1 MTSDALPLLSIRGVG
16 KTYAQPVLAEI
27 DLQLFGGEVLALTGE
42 NGAGKSTLSKIV
54 GGLERPG
61 AGSLELLGRPYAP
74 ASRREAEALGVRM
87 VMQELNLLP
96 TLSVAENLFL
106 HDLPRRAGW
115 IDRRRLRAAAREAM
129 AQVGLE
135 AIDPDTLVGDLGIG
149 HQQMVEIA
157 RNLIGDC
164 RLLILDEPTA
174 MLTAREVDMLFEQ
187 VERLR
192 ERGVAIVY
200 ISHRLEELARISQ
213 RIAVLRDGRLVCV
226 EPIERYDA
234 DQLVTLMVGREL
246 GERFDLGPRQIGAPL
261 LRVERL
267 SRRGKVHEVSFEV
280 RAGEIFGI
288 SGLIGSGRTELL
300 RLIYGADRAD
310 GGQVLL
316 GDPPQRLS
324 LRSPADSVRQGVAL
338 ITEDRKGEGLLL
350 DQSISANLALGNL
363 PALAR
368 HGVIDRRRE
377 EALARRQVE
386 ALRVRCADTAQA
398 VGELSGGNQQKVVI
412 GRWLERDCQ
421 VLLFDEPT
429 RGIDVG
435 AKFDIYAL
443 LAELTRRGK
452 GAGGGVQRPARADAD
467 LRSHRRA
474 LGGTYG
480 GHLRAR
486 RLDPGRAAGGGLR
499 RLQETRRAAGDVVNT
514 QRKEPEM
521 SDPTSSATAAAAPT
535 LRRGNYF
542 GLGTYLGLAGALLAM
557 IALFSALSSHFL
569 SYGTFLAIANQIP
582 DLVVLAVG
590 MTFILIV
597 GGIDLSVGSVLALAA
612 SAVSLATLGWGW
624 GVLPAAMLGMACATL
639 AGCVTGS
646 ITVAWRIPSFIVS
659 LGVLEMARGLAY
671 QMTDSRTAYIGDAYA
686 WLSNPLAF
694 GISPAF
700 VIALLVMFAAQAVL
714 TRTVFGRYLI
724 GIGTNEEAVRLAGV
738 NPKPYKIAVFALM
751 GLLAGLAALFQISR
765 LEAADPNAGV
775 GLELQVIAAVVIGG
789 TSLMGGRGS
798 VVSTFFGVLIISV
811 LAAGLAQIGA
821 SEPTKR
827 IITGAVIV
835 VAVVLDTYRSHRA
848 RRQG

>member
-1 MTSDALPLLSIRGVG
+1 MSSDALPLLSIRGVG

-74 ASRREAEALGVRM
+74 GSRREAEALGVRM

-157 RNLIGDC
+157 RDLIGDC

-246 GERFDLGPRQIGAPL
+246 GERFDLGPRQTGAPL

-452 GAGGGVQRPARADAD
+452 ALVVVSSD
-467 LRSHRRA
+467 LRELMLICDRIGVLSA
-474 LGGTYG
+474 
-480 GHLRAR
+480 
-486 RLDPGRAAGGGLR
+486 GRMVDTFERDAW
-499 RLQETRRAAGDVVNT
+499 T
-514 QRKEPEM
+514 Q
-521 SDPTSSATAAAAPT
+521 D
-535 LRRGNYF
+535 
-542 GLGTYLGLAGALLAM
+542 ALLAAAFAGYKKRD
-557 IALFSALSSHFL
+557 AL
-569 SYGTFLAIANQIP
+569 
-582 DLVVLAVG
+582 
-590 MTFILIV
+590 
-597 GGIDLSVGSVLALAA
+597 
-612 SAVSLATLGWGW
+612 LAT
-624 GVLPAAMLGMACATL
+624 
-639 AGCVTGS
+639 S
-646 ITVAWRIPSFIVS
+646 
-659 LGVLEMARGLAY
+659 
-671 QMTDSRTAYIGDAYA
+671 
-686 WLSNPLAF
+686 
-694 GISPAF
+694 
-700 VIALLVMFAAQAVL
+700 
-714 TRTVFGRYLI
+714 
-724 GIGTNEEAVRLAGV
+724 
-738 NPKPYKIAVFALM
+738 
-751 GLLAGLAALFQISR
+751 
-765 LEAADPNAGV
+765 
-775 GLELQVIAAVVIGG
+775 
-789 TSLMGGRGS
+789 
-798 VVSTFFGVLIISV
+798 
-811 LAAGLAQIGA
+811 
-821 SEPTKR
+821 
-827 IITGAVIV
+827 
-835 VAVVLDTYRSHRA
+835 
-848 RRQG
+848 

>member
-1 MTSDALPLLSIRGVG
+1 MSSDALPLLSIRGVG

-54 GGLERPG
+54 DGLERPG

-74 ASRREAEALGVRM
+74 GSRREAEALGVRM

-106 HDLPRRAGW
+106 HDLPRCAGW
-115 IDRRRLRAAAREAM
+115 IDRRRLRVAAREAM

-234 DQLVTLMVGREL
+234 DQLVTLMVGRDL
-246 GERFDLGPRQIGAPL
+246 GERFDLGPRQTGAPL

-452 GAGGGVQRPARADAD
+452 ALVVVSSD
-467 LRSHRRA
+467 LRELMLICDRIGVLSA
-474 LGGTYG
+474 
-480 GHLRAR
+480 
-486 RLDPGRAAGGGLR
+486 GRMVDTFERDAW
-499 RLQETRRAAGDVVNT
+499 T
-514 QRKEPEM
+514 Q
-521 SDPTSSATAAAAPT
+521 D
-535 LRRGNYF
+535 
-542 GLGTYLGLAGALLAM
+542 ALLAAAFAGYKKRD
-557 IALFSALSSHFL
+557 AL
-569 SYGTFLAIANQIP
+569 
-582 DLVVLAVG
+582 
-590 MTFILIV
+590 
-597 GGIDLSVGSVLALAA
+597 
-612 SAVSLATLGWGW
+612 LAT
-624 GVLPAAMLGMACATL
+624 
-639 AGCVTGS
+639 S
-646 ITVAWRIPSFIVS
+646 
-659 LGVLEMARGLAY
+659 
-671 QMTDSRTAYIGDAYA
+671 
-686 WLSNPLAF
+686 
-694 GISPAF
+694 
-700 VIALLVMFAAQAVL
+700 
-714 TRTVFGRYLI
+714 
-724 GIGTNEEAVRLAGV
+724 
-738 NPKPYKIAVFALM
+738 
-751 GLLAGLAALFQISR
+751 
-765 LEAADPNAGV
+765 
-775 GLELQVIAAVVIGG
+775 
-789 TSLMGGRGS
+789 
-798 VVSTFFGVLIISV
+798 
-811 LAAGLAQIGA
+811 
-821 SEPTKR
+821 
-827 IITGAVIV
+827 
-835 VAVVLDTYRSHRA
+835 
-848 RRQG
+848 

>member
-1 MTSDALPLLSIRGVG
+1 MSSDALPLLSIRGVG

-74 ASRREAEALGVRM
+74 GSRREAEALGVRM

-246 GERFDLGPRQIGAPL
+246 GERFDLGTRQIGAPL

-398 VGELSGGNQQKVVI
+398 VGELSGGNQQEVVI

-452 GAGGGVQRPARADAD
+452 ALVVVSSD
-467 LRSHRRA
+467 LRELMLICDRIGVLSA
-474 LGGTYG
+474 
-480 GHLRAR
+480 
-486 RLDPGRAAGGGLR
+486 GRM
-499 RLQETRRAAGDVVNT
+499 VNT
-514 QRKEPEM
+514 FERDAWTQ
-521 SDPTSSATAAAAPT
+521 D
-535 LRRGNYF
+535 
-542 GLGTYLGLAGALLAM
+542 ALLAAAFAGYKKRD
-557 IALFSALSSHFL
+557 AL
-569 SYGTFLAIANQIP
+569 
-582 DLVVLAVG
+582 
-590 MTFILIV
+590 
-597 GGIDLSVGSVLALAA
+597 
-612 SAVSLATLGWGW
+612 LAT
-624 GVLPAAMLGMACATL
+624 
-639 AGCVTGS
+639 S
-646 ITVAWRIPSFIVS
+646 
-659 LGVLEMARGLAY
+659 
-671 QMTDSRTAYIGDAYA
+671 
-686 WLSNPLAF
+686 
-694 GISPAF
+694 
-700 VIALLVMFAAQAVL
+700 
-714 TRTVFGRYLI
+714 
-724 GIGTNEEAVRLAGV
+724 
-738 NPKPYKIAVFALM
+738 
-751 GLLAGLAALFQISR
+751 
-765 LEAADPNAGV
+765 
-775 GLELQVIAAVVIGG
+775 
-789 TSLMGGRGS
+789 
-798 VVSTFFGVLIISV
+798 
-811 LAAGLAQIGA
+811 
-821 SEPTKR
+821 
-827 IITGAVIV
+827 
-835 VAVVLDTYRSHRA
+835 
-848 RRQG
+848 

>member
-1 MTSDALPLLSIRGVG
+1 MSSDALPLLSIRGVG

-74 ASRREAEALGVRM
+74 GSRREAEALGVRM

-149 HQQMVEIA
+149 HQQVVEIA

-246 GERFDLGPRQIGAPL
+246 GERFDLGPRQTGAPL

-452 GAGGGVQRPARADAD
+452 ALVVVSSD
-467 LRSHRRA
+467 LRELMLICDRIGVLSA
-474 LGGTYG
+474 
-480 GHLRAR
+480 
-486 RLDPGRAAGGGLR
+486 GRMVDTFERDAW
-499 RLQETRRAAGDVVNT
+499 T
-514 QRKEPEM
+514 Q
-521 SDPTSSATAAAAPT
+521 D
-535 LRRGNYF
+535 
-542 GLGTYLGLAGALLAM
+542 ALLAAAFAGYKKRD
-557 IALFSALSSHFL
+557 AL
-569 SYGTFLAIANQIP
+569 
-582 DLVVLAVG
+582 
-590 MTFILIV
+590 
-597 GGIDLSVGSVLALAA
+597 
-612 SAVSLATLGWGW
+612 LAT
-624 GVLPAAMLGMACATL
+624 
-639 AGCVTGS
+639 S
-646 ITVAWRIPSFIVS
+646 
-659 LGVLEMARGLAY
+659 
-671 QMTDSRTAYIGDAYA
+671 
-686 WLSNPLAF
+686 
-694 GISPAF
+694 
-700 VIALLVMFAAQAVL
+700 
-714 TRTVFGRYLI
+714 
-724 GIGTNEEAVRLAGV
+724 
-738 NPKPYKIAVFALM
+738 
-751 GLLAGLAALFQISR
+751 
-765 LEAADPNAGV
+765 
-775 GLELQVIAAVVIGG
+775 
-789 TSLMGGRGS
+789 
-798 VVSTFFGVLIISV
+798 
-811 LAAGLAQIGA
+811 
-821 SEPTKR
+821 
-827 IITGAVIV
+827 
-835 VAVVLDTYRSHRA
+835 
-848 RRQG
+848 

>member
-1 MTSDALPLLSIRGVG
+1 
-16 KTYAQPVLAEI
+16 
-27 DLQLFGGEVLALTGE
+27 
-42 NGAGKSTLSKIV
+42 
-54 GGLERPG
+54 
-61 AGSLELLGRPYAP
+61 
-74 ASRREAEALGVRM
+74 
-87 VMQELNLLP
+87 
-96 TLSVAENLFL
+96 LSVAENLFL

-234 DQLVTLMVGREL
+234 DQLVTLMVGRDL
-246 GERFDLGPRQIGAPL
+246 GERFDLGPRQTGAPL

-452 GAGGGVQRPARADAD
+452 ALVVVSSD
-467 LRSHRRA
+467 LRELMLICDRIGVLSA
-474 LGGTYG
+474 
-480 GHLRAR
+480 
-486 RLDPGRAAGGGLR
+486 GRMVDTFERDAW
-499 RLQETRRAAGDVVNT
+499 T
-514 QRKEPEM
+514 Q
-521 SDPTSSATAAAAPT
+521 D
-535 LRRGNYF
+535 
-542 GLGTYLGLAGALLAM
+542 ALLAAAFAGYKKRD
-557 IALFSALSSHFL
+557 AL
-569 SYGTFLAIANQIP
+569 
-582 DLVVLAVG
+582 
-590 MTFILIV
+590 
-597 GGIDLSVGSVLALAA
+597 
-612 SAVSLATLGWGW
+612 LAT
-624 GVLPAAMLGMACATL
+624 
-639 AGCVTGS
+639 S
-646 ITVAWRIPSFIVS
+646 
-659 LGVLEMARGLAY
+659 
-671 QMTDSRTAYIGDAYA
+671 
-686 WLSNPLAF
+686 
-694 GISPAF
+694 
-700 VIALLVMFAAQAVL
+700 
-714 TRTVFGRYLI
+714 
-724 GIGTNEEAVRLAGV
+724 
-738 NPKPYKIAVFALM
+738 
-751 GLLAGLAALFQISR
+751 
-765 LEAADPNAGV
+765 
-775 GLELQVIAAVVIGG
+775 
-789 TSLMGGRGS
+789 
-798 VVSTFFGVLIISV
+798 
-811 LAAGLAQIGA
+811 
-821 SEPTKR
+821 
-827 IITGAVIV
+827 
-835 VAVVLDTYRSHRA
+835 
-848 RRQG
+848 

>member
-1 MTSDALPLLSIRGVG
+1 M
-16 KTYAQPVLAEI
+16 
-27 DLQLFGGEVLALTGE
+27 
-42 NGAGKSTLSKIV
+42 
-54 GGLERPG
+54 
-61 AGSLELLGRPYAP
+61 
-74 ASRREAEALGVRM
+74 RM

-246 GERFDLGPRQIGAPL
+246 GERFDLGPRQTGAPL

-280 RAGEIFGI
+280 CAGEIFGI

-443 LAELTRRGK
+443 LAELTHRGK
-452 GAGGGVQRPARADAD
+452 ALVVVSSD
-467 LRSHRRA
+467 LRELMLICDRIGVLSA
-474 LGGTYG
+474 
-480 GHLRAR
+480 
-486 RLDPGRAAGGGLR
+486 GRMVDTFERDAW
-499 RLQETRRAAGDVVNT
+499 T
-514 QRKEPEM
+514 Q
-521 SDPTSSATAAAAPT
+521 D
-535 LRRGNYF
+535 
-542 GLGTYLGLAGALLAM
+542 ALLAAAFAGYKKRD
-557 IALFSALSSHFL
+557 AL
-569 SYGTFLAIANQIP
+569 
-582 DLVVLAVG
+582 
-590 MTFILIV
+590 
-597 GGIDLSVGSVLALAA
+597 
-612 SAVSLATLGWGW
+612 LAT
-624 GVLPAAMLGMACATL
+624 
-639 AGCVTGS
+639 S
-646 ITVAWRIPSFIVS
+646 
-659 LGVLEMARGLAY
+659 
-671 QMTDSRTAYIGDAYA
+671 
-686 WLSNPLAF
+686 
-694 GISPAF
+694 
-700 VIALLVMFAAQAVL
+700 
-714 TRTVFGRYLI
+714 
-724 GIGTNEEAVRLAGV
+724 
-738 NPKPYKIAVFALM
+738 
-751 GLLAGLAALFQISR
+751 
-765 LEAADPNAGV
+765 
-775 GLELQVIAAVVIGG
+775 
-789 TSLMGGRGS
+789 
-798 VVSTFFGVLIISV
+798 
-811 LAAGLAQIGA
+811 
-821 SEPTKR
+821 
-827 IITGAVIV
+827 
-835 VAVVLDTYRSHRA
+835 
-848 RRQG
+848 

>member
-1 MTSDALPLLSIRGVG
+1 MSSDALPLLSIRGVG

-74 ASRREAEALGVRM
+74 GSRREAEALGVRM

-213 RIAVLRDGRLVCV
+213 RIAVLRDGHLVCV

-246 GERFDLGPRQIGAPL
+246 GERFDLGTRQIGAPL

-452 GAGGGVQRPARADAD
+452 ALVVVSSD
-467 LRSHRRA
+467 LRELMLICDRIGVLSA
-474 LGGTYG
+474 
-480 GHLRAR
+480 
-486 RLDPGRAAGGGLR
+486 GRM
-499 RLQETRRAAGDVVNT
+499 VNT
-514 QRKEPEM
+514 FERDAWTQ
-521 SDPTSSATAAAAPT
+521 D
-535 LRRGNYF
+535 
-542 GLGTYLGLAGALLAM
+542 ALLAAAFAGYKKRD
-557 IALFSALSSHFL
+557 AL
-569 SYGTFLAIANQIP
+569 
-582 DLVVLAVG
+582 
-590 MTFILIV
+590 
-597 GGIDLSVGSVLALAA
+597 
-612 SAVSLATLGWGW
+612 LAT
-624 GVLPAAMLGMACATL
+624 
-639 AGCVTGS
+639 S
-646 ITVAWRIPSFIVS
+646 
-659 LGVLEMARGLAY
+659 
-671 QMTDSRTAYIGDAYA
+671 
-686 WLSNPLAF
+686 
-694 GISPAF
+694 
-700 VIALLVMFAAQAVL
+700 
-714 TRTVFGRYLI
+714 
-724 GIGTNEEAVRLAGV
+724 
-738 NPKPYKIAVFALM
+738 
-751 GLLAGLAALFQISR
+751 
-765 LEAADPNAGV
+765 
-775 GLELQVIAAVVIGG
+775 
-789 TSLMGGRGS
+789 
-798 VVSTFFGVLIISV
+798 
-811 LAAGLAQIGA
+811 
-821 SEPTKR
+821 
-827 IITGAVIV
+827 
-835 VAVVLDTYRSHRA
+835 
-848 RRQG
+848 